1 MSNTIRIKKRASGGG
16 NTGGAPSSLAPS
28 ELAFNEVDL
37 KLYYG
42 FGDNGNTPPSA
53 SSIITVGGTGAF
65 FDKAT
70 TRSANAILAGPTT
83 GSAAAPTFRSLVAA
97 DIPSIAHTKI
107 SDFDTG
113 VQTNRVDQL
122 ASATNPVT
130 GVTPTADAHFAT
142 KGYVDGVAQGL
153 DIKEAARVAT
163 TANITLSG
171 TQTIDGVSVVADNRV
186 LVKNQST
193 ASQNGLYLCKASTWV
208 RTDDLATGA
217 DASSVFVFISEGSTQ
232 ADQGFVCSTDKGSA
246 VVGTNNLT
254 FTQFSGS
261 GSITAGDG
269 LDKSGNEFSV
279 DLKAN
284 GGIVIES
291 TEMAVDL
298 SASSITGTLAVGDGG
313 TGATSASAARTA
325 LGLAIGSN
333 VQAFDAQLSDIAG
346 LTPSDGNFIVGDG
359 SNFVLESGST
369 ARASLGLA
377 IGTNVQA
384 YDADLDNLSS
394 MQSGASSAL
403 AAITSTELQI
413 LDGAT
418 VTTAELNLLD
428 GVTATTSELNILD
441 GVTATAS
448 ELNILD
454 GVTATATELN
464 KLDGVTATTTE
475 LNYTDGVTSNI
486 QTQLDAKQASNSKLT
501 ELATMGA
508 NTASALADLT
518 QAEVQILDGASVT
531 TSELNILD
539 GVTATASEINLLD
552 GVTAT
557 TAELNYTDG
566 VSSNIQTQLDNKQAL
581 DADLTALSGC
591 QSGAAAAL
599 ALLTSTEVE
608 ILDGATLTTTELNY
622 VDGVTSAIQTQLNN
636 KQASDAQL
644 TELATMAS
652 GTASALADLTGTEV
666 GILDGATVTTTEL
679 NIMDGNTSATS
690 TTLATADRMVMND
703 NGTMK
708 QVALS
713 DLVTFLEDGEDTSG
727 FEVNGGTF

>member
-1 MSNTIRIKKRASGGG
+1 MSNTIRIKKRAASGSA
-16 NTGGAPSSLAPS
+16 GAPSSLSPS
-28 ELAFNEVDL
+28 ELAFNENDL

-42 FGDNGNTPPSA
+42 FGDNGSTPPSA
-53 SSIITVGGTGAF
+53 SSIITVGGSGAF
-65 FDKAT
+65 FNKTD

-107 SDFDTG
+107 SDFDAG
-113 VQTNRVDQL
+113 VQTNRVDEL
-122 ASATNPVT
+122 AAATNPVT

-142 KGYVDGVAQGL
+142 KGYVDGVSQGL
-153 DIKEAARVAT
+153 DIKDSVKVAT

-171 TQTIDGVSVVADNRV
+171 TQTIDGVAVSADERV

-208 RTDDLATGA
+208 RTDDLAAGV
-217 DASSVFVFISEGSTQ
+217 DAAGMFTFVEQGSTN
-232 ADQGFVCSTDKGSA
+232 ADQGFVCSSDKGSA
-246 VVGTNNLT
+246 VVGTNNLSY
-254 FTQFSGS
+254 TQFSG
-261 GSITAGDG
+261 GGNLTAGDG

-279 DLKAN
+279 DLKSN

-325 LGLAIGSN
+325 LGLAIGTN
-333 VQAFDAQLSDIAG
+333 IQAFDQQLSDIAG

-369 ARASLGLA
+369 ARASLGVS
-377 IGTNVQA
+377 IGSQVQA
-384 YDADLDNLSS
+384 YDADLDNLSGC
-394 MQSGASSAL
+394 QSGGSAAL
-403 AAITSTELQI
+403 AALTATEIQI

-418 VTTAELNLLD
+418 VSTA
-428 GVTATTSELNILD
+428 ELNILD

-454 GVTATATELN
+454 GVTATASELN
-464 KLDGVTATTTE
+464 IMDGVTATTSELNIMDGVTATTTE
-475 LNYTDGVTSNI
+475 LNHTDGVTSNI
-486 QTQLDAKQASNSKLT
+486 QTQLDA
-501 ELATMGA
+501 
-508 NTASALADLT
+508 
-518 QAEVQILDGASVT
+518 
-531 TSELNILD
+531 
-539 GVTATASEINLLD
+539 
-552 GVTAT
+552 
-557 TAELNYTDG
+557 
-566 VSSNIQTQLDNKQAL
+566 
-581 DADLTALSGC
+581 
-591 QSGAAAAL
+591 
-599 ALLTSTEVE
+599 
-608 ILDGATLTTTELNY
+608 
-622 VDGVTSAIQTQLNN
+622 

-652 GTASALADLTGTEV
+652 GTADALADLSGTEV

-679 NIMDGNTSATS
+679 NIMDGDTAASS

-703 NGTMK
+703 SGTMK

-713 DLVTFLEDGEDTSG
+713 DLVTFLEDGATSG
-727 FEVNGGTF
+727 FDVEGGTF

>member
-1 MSNTIRIKKRASGGG
+1 MSNTIRIKKRAASGSA
-16 NTGGAPSSLAPS
+16 GAPADLSPS
-28 ELAFNEVDL
+28 ELAYNENDN

-42 FGDNGNTPPSA
+42 FGDNGSTPPSA
-53 SSIITVGGTGAF
+53 SSIIVIGGSGGF
-65 FDKAT
+65 FNKTD

-97 DIPSIAHTKI
+97 DIPSVAHTKI
-107 SDFDTG
+107 SDFDAG
-113 VQTNRVDQL
+113 VQTNRVDEL
-122 ASATNPVT
+122 AAATNPVT

-142 KGYVDGVAQGL
+142 KGYVDGVSQGL
-153 DIKEAARVAT
+153 DIKDSVKVAT

-171 TQTIDGVSVVADNRV
+171 TQTIDGVAVSADERV

-193 ASQNGLYLCKASTWV
+193 ASQNGLYLCKASSWV
-208 RTDDLATGA
+208 RTDDLAAGA
-217 DASSVFVFISEGSTQ
+217 DAAGMFTFVEQGSTN
-232 ADQGFVCSTDKGSA
+232 ADQGFVCSSDKGSA
-246 VVGTNNLT
+246 VVGTNNLSY
-254 FTQFSGS
+254 TQFSG
-261 GSITAGDG
+261 GGNLTAGDG

-279 DLKAN
+279 DLKSN

-325 LGLAIGSN
+325 LGLAIGTN
-333 VQAFDAQLSDIAG
+333 IQAFDQQLSDIAG

-369 ARASLGLA
+369 ARASLGVS
-377 IGTNVQA
+377 IGSQVQA
-384 YDADLDNLSS
+384 YDADLDNLSG

-448 ELNILD
+448 ELNIMD
-454 GVTATATELN
+454 GVTATTSELN
-464 KLDGVTATTTE
+464 IMDGVTATTTE
-475 LNYTDGVTSNI
+475 LNHTDGVTSNI
-486 QTQLDAKQASNSKLT
+486 QTQLDNKQASDAQLT
-501 ELATMGA
+501 ELATMNA

-518 QAEVQILDGASVT
+518 QAEVQILDGATVSTSELNLLDGVTATTNELNILDGVTATASELNILDGVTAT

-539 GVTATASEINLLD
+539 GVTATA
-552 GVTAT
+552 
-557 TAELNYTDG
+557 
-566 VSSNIQTQLDNKQAL
+566 
-581 DADLTALSGC
+581 
-591 QSGAAAAL
+591 
-599 ALLTSTEVE
+599 
-608 ILDGATLTTTELNY
+608 TELNY
-622 VDGVTSAIQTQLNN
+622 VDGVTSAIQTQLDN
-636 KQASDAQL
+636 KQASDAEL
-644 TELATMAS
+644 TELATMTS

-666 GILDGATVTTTEL
+666 AILDGATVTTTEL
-679 NIMDGNTSATS
+679 NIIDGNTSATS

-713 DLVTFLEDGEDTSG
+713 DLVTFLEDGATSG
-727 FEVNGGTF
+727 FDVEGGTF